1 MRRRPAVL
9 KVALTVIAAT
19 AGMAKRLP
27 PFRPASIER
36 EMEQTLCLVRR
47 YRQEREKADARL
59 RVSSS

>member
-1 MRRRPAVL
+1 VF
-9 KVALTVIAAT
+9 KFALTFLAMA

-47 YRQEREKADARL
+47 CRKQREKAEARPG
-59 RVSSS
+59 VSAV

>member
-1 MRRRPAVL
+1 VFKFAFTFL
-9 KVALTVIAAT
+9 AAT

-47 YRQEREKADARL
+47 GRKEREKADARL
-59 RVSSS
+59 R

>member
-1 MRRRPAVL
+1 VFKFAL
-9 KVALTVIAAT
+9 KFLAIV

-47 YRQEREKADARL
+47 CRKQREKADARP
-59 RVSSS
+59 RVSSV

>member
-1 MRRRPAVL
+1 MF
-9 KVALTVIAAT
+9 KSALTFLAVT

-47 YRQEREKADARL
+47 GRKEREKADARL